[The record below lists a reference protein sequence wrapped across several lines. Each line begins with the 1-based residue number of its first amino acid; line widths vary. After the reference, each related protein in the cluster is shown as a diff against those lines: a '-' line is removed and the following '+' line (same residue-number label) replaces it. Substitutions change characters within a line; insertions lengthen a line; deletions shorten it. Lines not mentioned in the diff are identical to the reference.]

1 MSLSLTFSSI
11 SSDSDYEDDYPI
23 RKSYKD
29 EPFYY
34 DGISD
39 EELHSHLNREFEER
53 VNWIKYGVC
62 FSSENRLHDDGGD
75 YIIYEPYN
83 GCDIVDTNIHGD
95 FSGKGEGVYEF
106 GYEDFVEK
114 EYIKTK
120 PKSVFDSMIKNF
132 KKVTSLDKK
141 CKLLH
146 TVNQHKFS
154 CILHDKPYSSLQ

>member
-1 MSLSLTFSSI
+1 MILSLTFSSI

-62 FSSENRLHDDGGD
+62 FSSENRLRDDGGD

-95 FSGKGEGVYEF
+95 FSVK
-106 GYEDFVEK
+106 EK
-114 EYIKTK
+114 EFISLVTK
-120 PKSVFDSMIKNF
+120 ILLKRNTLNQNQKVFLI
-132 KKVTSLDKK
+132 
-141 CKLLH
+141 
-146 TVNQHKFS
+146 Q
-154 CILHDKPYSSLQ
+154 

>member
-11 SSDSDYEDDYPI
+11 SSDSDYEDAYPI

-95 FSGKGEGVYEF
+95 FSVK
-106 GYEDFVEK
+106 EK
-114 EYIKTK
+114 EFISLVTK
-120 PKSVFDSMIKNF
+120 ILLKRNTLNQNQKVFLI
-132 KKVTSLDKK
+132 
-141 CKLLH
+141 
-146 TVNQHKFS
+146 Q
-154 CILHDKPYSSLQ
+154 

>member
-1 MSLSLTFSSI
+1 MILSLTFSSI

-95 FSGKGEGVYEF
+95 FSVK
-106 GYEDFVEK
+106 EK
-114 EYIKTK
+114 EFISLVTK
-120 PKSVFDSMIKNF
+120 ILLKRNTLNQNQKVFLI
-132 KKVTSLDKK
+132 
-141 CKLLH
+141 
-146 TVNQHKFS
+146 Q
-154 CILHDKPYSSLQ
+154 

>member
-1 MSLSLTFSSI
+1 MILSLTFSSI

-83 GCDIVDTNIHGD
+83 GCDIVDNNIHGD
-95 FSGKGEGVYEF
+95 FSVK
-106 GYEDFVEK
+106 EK
-114 EYIKTK
+114 EFISLVTK
-120 PKSVFDSMIKNF
+120 ILLKRNTLNQNQKVFLI
-132 KKVTSLDKK
+132 
-141 CKLLH
+141 
-146 TVNQHKFS
+146 Q
-154 CILHDKPYSSLQ
+154 

>member
-1 MSLSLTFSSI
+1 MILSLTFSSI

-75 YIIYEPYN
+75 YIIYEPYD

-95 FSGKGEGVYEF
+95 FSVKEMEF
-106 GYEDFVEK
+106 ISLV
-114 EYIKTK
+114 TK
-120 PKSVFDSMIKNF
+120 ILLKRNTLNQNQKVFSI
-132 KKVTSLDKK
+132 
-141 CKLLH
+141 
-146 TVNQHKFS
+146 Q
-154 CILHDKPYSSLQ
+154 

>member
-1 MSLSLTFSSI
+1 MILSLTFSSI

-75 YIIYEPYN
+75 YIIYEPYD

-95 FSGKGEGVYEF
+95 FSVK
-106 GYEDFVEK
+106 EK
-114 EYIKTK
+114 EFISLVTK
-120 PKSVFDSMIKNF
+120 ILLKRNTLNQNQKVFLI
-132 KKVTSLDKK
+132 
-141 CKLLH
+141 
-146 TVNQHKFS
+146 Q
-154 CILHDKPYSSLQ
+154 

>member
-95 FSGKGEGVYEF
+95 FSVK
-106 GYEDFVEK
+106 EK
-114 EYIKTK
+114 EFISLVTK
-120 PKSVFDSMIKNF
+120 ILLKRNTLNQNQKVFLI
-132 KKVTSLDKK
+132 
-141 CKLLH
+141 
-146 TVNQHKFS
+146 Q
-154 CILHDKPYSSLQ
+154 

>member
-1 MSLSLTFSSI
+1 MILSLTFSSI

-75 YIIYEPYN
+75 YIIYEPYS

-95 FSGKGEGVYEF
+95 FSVK
-106 GYEDFVEK
+106 EK
-114 EYIKTK
+114 EFISLVTK
-120 PKSVFDSMIKNF
+120 ILLKRNTLNQNQKVFLI
-132 KKVTSLDKK
+132 
-141 CKLLH
+141 
-146 TVNQHKFS
+146 Q
-154 CILHDKPYSSLQ
+154 

>member
-1 MSLSLTFSSI
+1 MILSLTFSSI

-75 YIIYEPYN
+75 YIIYDPYN

-95 FSGKGEGVYEF
+95 FSVK
-106 GYEDFVEK
+106 EK
-114 EYIKTK
+114 EFISLVTK
-120 PKSVFDSMIKNF
+120 ILLKRNTLNQNQKVFLI
-132 KKVTSLDKK
+132 
-141 CKLLH
+141 
-146 TVNQHKFS
+146 Q
-154 CILHDKPYSSLQ
+154 

>member
-29 EPFYY
+29 EPFFY

-75 YIIYEPYN
+75 YIIYEPYD

-95 FSGKGEGVYEF
+95 FSVK
-106 GYEDFVEK
+106 EK
-114 EYIKTK
+114 EFISLVTK
-120 PKSVFDSMIKNF
+120 ILLKRNTLNQNQKVFLI
-132 KKVTSLDKK
+132 
-141 CKLLH
+141 
-146 TVNQHKFS
+146 Q
-154 CILHDKPYSSLQ
+154 

>member
-62 FSSENRLHDDGGD
+62 FSSGNRLHDDGGD
-75 YIIYEPYN
+75 YIIYEPYD

-95 FSGKGEGVYEF
+95 FSVKEMEF
-106 GYEDFVEK
+106 ISLV
-114 EYIKTK
+114 TK
-120 PKSVFDSMIKNF
+120 ILLKRNTLNQNQKVFLI
-132 KKVTSLDKK
+132 
-141 CKLLH
+141 
-146 TVNQHKFS
+146 Q
-154 CILHDKPYSSLQ
+154 

>member
-62 FSSENRLHDDGGD
+62 FSSFMTMVV
-75 YIIYEPYN
+75 IILFTSH
-83 GCDIVDTNIHGD
+83 IT
-95 FSGKGEGVYEF
+95 GV
-106 GYEDFVEK
+106 
-114 EYIKTK
+114 I
-120 PKSVFDSMIKNF
+120 
-132 KKVTSLDKK
+132 
-141 CKLLH
+141 
-146 TVNQHKFS
+146 
-154 CILHDKPYSSLQ
+154 

>member
-1 MSLSLTFSSI
+1 MILSLTFSSI

-95 FSGKGEGVYEF
+95 FSVK
-106 GYEDFVEK
+106 EK
-114 EYIKTK
+114 EFISLVTK
-120 PKSVFDSMIKNF
+120 ILLKRNTLNQKQKVFLI
-132 KKVTSLDKK
+132 
-141 CKLLH
+141 
-146 TVNQHKFS
+146 Q
-154 CILHDKPYSSLQ
+154 

>member
-1 MSLSLTFSSI
+1 MILSLTFSSI

-75 YIIYEPYN
+75 YIIYERYN

-95 FSGKGEGVYEF
+95 FSVK
-106 GYEDFVEK
+106 EK
-114 EYIKTK
+114 EFISLVTK
-120 PKSVFDSMIKNF
+120 ILLKRNTLNQNQKVFLI
-132 KKVTSLDKK
+132 
-141 CKLLH
+141 
-146 TVNQHKFS
+146 Q
-154 CILHDKPYSSLQ
+154 

>member
-23 RKSYKD
+23 QKSYKD

-53 VNWIKYGVC
+53 LNWIKYGVC

-75 YIIYEPYN
+75 YIIYEPYD

-95 FSGKGEGVYEF
+95 FSVKEMEF
-106 GYEDFVEK
+106 ISLV
-114 EYIKTK
+114 TK
-120 PKSVFDSMIKNF
+120 ILLKRNTLNQNQKVFLI
-132 KKVTSLDKK
+132 
-141 CKLLH
+141 
-146 TVNQHKFS
+146 Q
-154 CILHDKPYSSLQ
+154 

>member
-1 MSLSLTFSSI
+1 MILSLTFSSI

-95 FSGKGEGVYEF
+95 FSVK
-106 GYEDFVEK
+106 EK
-114 EYIKTK
+114 EFISLVTK
-120 PKSVFDSMIKNF
+120 I
-132 KKVTSLDKK
+132 
-141 CKLLH
+141 LLKRN
-146 TVNQHKFS
+146 TLNQNQKEFL
-154 CILHDKPYSSLQ
+154 IQ

>member
-53 VNWIKYGVC
+53 VNWVKYGVC
-62 FSSENRLHDDGGD
+62 FFSENLLHGDGGD

-95 FSGKGEGVYEF
+95 FSVK
-106 GYEDFVEK
+106 EK
-114 EYIKTK
+114 EFISLVTK
-120 PKSVFDSMIKNF
+120 ILLKRNTLNQNQKVFLI
-132 KKVTSLDKK
+132 
-141 CKLLH
+141 
-146 TVNQHKFS
+146 Q
-154 CILHDKPYSSLQ
+154 

>member
-75 YIIYEPYN
+75 YIIYEPYD

-95 FSGKGEGVYEF
+95 FSVK
-106 GYEDFVEK
+106 EK
-114 EYIKTK
+114 EFISLVTK
-120 PKSVFDSMIKNF
+120 ILLKRNTLNQNQKVFLI
-132 KKVTSLDKK
+132 
-141 CKLLH
+141 
-146 TVNQHKFS
+146 Q
-154 CILHDKPYSSLQ
+154 

>member
-29 EPFYY
+29 EPFFY

-75 YIIYEPYN
+75 YIIYEPYD

-95 FSGKGEGVYEF
+95 FSVKEMEF
-106 GYEDFVEK
+106 ISLV
-114 EYIKTK
+114 TK
-120 PKSVFDSMIKNF
+120 ILLKRNTLNQNQKVFLI
-132 KKVTSLDKK
+132 
-141 CKLLH
+141 
-146 TVNQHKFS
+146 Q
-154 CILHDKPYSSLQ
+154 

>member
-1 MSLSLTFSSI
+1 MILSLTFSSI

-62 FSSENRLHDDGGD
+62 FSSENRLHEDGGD

-95 FSGKGEGVYEF
+95 FSVK
-106 GYEDFVEK
+106 EK
-114 EYIKTK
+114 EFISLVTK
-120 PKSVFDSMIKNF
+120 ILLKRNTLNQNQKVFLI
-132 KKVTSLDKK
+132 
-141 CKLLH
+141 
-146 TVNQHKFS
+146 Q
-154 CILHDKPYSSLQ
+154 

>member
-75 YIIYEPYN
+75 YIIYEPYD

-95 FSGKGEGVYEF
+95 FSVKEMEF
-106 GYEDFVEK
+106 ISLV
-114 EYIKTK
+114 TK
-120 PKSVFDSMIKNF
+120 ILLKRNTLNQNQKVFLI
-132 KKVTSLDKK
+132 
-141 CKLLH
+141 
-146 TVNQHKFS
+146 Q
-154 CILHDKPYSSLQ
+154 

>member
-11 SSDSDYEDDYPI
+11 SSDSDYEDDYQI

-75 YIIYEPYN
+75 YIIYEPYD

-95 FSGKGEGVYEF
+95 FSVKEMEF
-106 GYEDFVEK
+106 ISLV
-114 EYIKTK
+114 TK
-120 PKSVFDSMIKNF
+120 ILLKRNTLNQNQKVFLI
-132 KKVTSLDKK
+132 
-141 CKLLH
+141 
-146 TVNQHKFS
+146 Q
-154 CILHDKPYSSLQ
+154 

>member
-1 MSLSLTFSSI
+1 MILSLTFSSI

-53 VNWIKYGVC
+53 VNWVKYGVC
-62 FSSENRLHDDGGD
+62 FFSENLLHGDVGD

-95 FSGKGEGVYEF
+95 FSVK
-106 GYEDFVEK
+106 EK
-114 EYIKTK
+114 EFISLVTK
-120 PKSVFDSMIKNF
+120 ILLKRNTLNQNQKVFLI
-132 KKVTSLDKK
+132 
-141 CKLLH
+141 
-146 TVNQHKFS
+146 Q
-154 CILHDKPYSSLQ
+154 

>member
-75 YIIYEPYN
+75 YIIYDPYN

-95 FSGKGEGVYEF
+95 FSVK
-106 GYEDFVEK
+106 EK
-114 EYIKTK
+114 EFISLVTK
-120 PKSVFDSMIKNF
+120 ILLKRNTLNQNQKVFLI
-132 KKVTSLDKK
+132 
-141 CKLLH
+141 
-146 TVNQHKFS
+146 Q
-154 CILHDKPYSSLQ
+154 

>member
-1 MSLSLTFSSI
+1 MILSLTFSSI

-75 YIIYEPYN
+75 YIIYEPYD

-95 FSGKGEGVYEF
+95 FSVKEMEF
-106 GYEDFVEK
+106 ISLV
-114 EYIKTK
+114 TK
-120 PKSVFDSMIKNF
+120 ILLKRNTLNQNQKVFLI
-132 KKVTSLDKK
+132 
-141 CKLLH
+141 
-146 TVNQHKFS
+146 Q
-154 CILHDKPYSSLQ
+154 

>member
-1 MSLSLTFSSI
+1 MILSLTFSSI
-11 SSDSDYEDDYPI
+11 SSESDYEDDYPI

-95 FSGKGEGVYEF
+95 FSVK
-106 GYEDFVEK
+106 EK
-114 EYIKTK
+114 EFISLVTK
-120 PKSVFDSMIKNF
+120 ILLKRNTLNQNQKVFLI
-132 KKVTSLDKK
+132 
-141 CKLLH
+141 
-146 TVNQHKFS
+146 Q
-154 CILHDKPYSSLQ
+154 